1 VSAQRADERPAAP
14 PGPSDPTE
22 TLSGRPRPAL
32 PPAGGVALPAALLL
46 AAASGALM
54 FLANPPVQFE
64 PIAFVALVPLL
75 WALRRSRPRR
85 GWLLAFVFGAVY
97 FGATLYWI
105 TLFGTL
111 AWSSLSL
118 ASAGILG
125 LAGLLTPLVWRD
137 ERPVRSVLGIA
148 ALWTVV
154 EYLRALWP
162 LGGFTWGGLGY
173 TQPDN
178 GFLMPLASVTGVWGM
193 SFVVAAVNGLV
204 LLGVDAIAG
213 GRRRAAGRWGS
224 GPRRAAVVLGF
235 GAALV
240 LVPGLIPIPAP
251 GGPAVDVAILQ
262 GNDIE
267 HRLRDPFVEDRR
279 IAANFGRLQ
288 LGLAGDPPDLSVWP
302 ENALDEDPARAP
314 AFGSL
319 VRRTVTAVGRPAL
332 IGAITGSPAGRQFNE
347 GQVYDGRA
355 RLVDRY
361 RKVHLVP
368 FGEYVPWRSVL
379 GWISA
384 LRQIPRDLTPGTRP
398 HTVACP
404 AGDAGCGGLAGMRFG
419 TVICFENT
427 FPSLDR
433 RLVAE
438 GAEFL
443 VVQTNNASYG
453 RTAASRQHLIM
464 SRLRAVENGRW
475 VVHAAISGISAF
487 VDPHGAVHQATGLF
501 ALATDRMSIRASTAR
516 TLYTRLG
523 DWFPWAS
530 GAAVLG
536 LIAWPR
542 RRRRTIEPGPL
553 PAGARA
559 LVVLP
564 TYNERATIRSV
575 VERTLAAAGAGGAE
589 TRPEG
594 GGPAPPVHVL
604 VVDDGSP
611 DGTAGIVRELA
622 AADSRVRLLERDRK
636 EGLAA
641 AYAAGFEI
649 ALAERY
655 DVVVEMDADL
665 SHLPEEL
672 PGLLEA
678 VGRLDL
684 AIGSRYVPGGSV
696 TNWGRLRLWLSRV
709 GNAYTRVMLGLPVRD
724 ATSGYRAFRRPLLEA
739 LLAGGI
745 HSDGYGFQIE
755 LAYRAWQRGAAVG
768 EVPITF
774 REREHGHSKISR
786 RIVVEALALVTGWSI
801 RDRLR
806 WRPEPAIAGSEAPD
820 ADSP

>member
-1 VSAQRADERPAAP
+1 MSAQRADERPAAP
-14 PGPSDPTE
+14 PGRGGSAE
-22 TLSGRPRPAL
+22 TLPGRPRSAP
-32 PPAGGVALPAALLL
+32 PPAGGVALPAALLS

-64 PIAFVALVPLL
+64 PAAFVALVPLL

-105 TLFGTL
+105 ALFGTL

-125 LAGLLTPLVWRD
+125 LAGILTPLVWRD
-137 ERPVRSVLGIA
+137 ERPVLSVLGIA
-148 ALWTVV
+148 ALWAVV

-204 LLGVDAIAG
+204 LLAVDAIVH
-213 GRRRAAGRWGS
+213 GRSRAAGRWGS
-224 GPRRAAVVLGF
+224 GPRRATVVLGF
-235 GAALV
+235 AATLV

-251 GGPAVDVAILQ
+251 HGPRLDVAILQ

-267 HRLRDPFVEDRR
+267 HRLPDPFVEDRR

-288 LGLAGDPPDLSVWP
+288 LGLAGNPPDLSVWP
-302 ENALDEDPARAP
+302 EDALDEDPALVP

-319 VRRTVTAVGRPAL
+319 VHRTVGAVDRPAL
-332 IGAITGSPAGRQFNE
+332 IGAITGPPAGVQFNE
-347 GQVYDGRA
+347 GLLYDGRA

-368 FGEYVPWRSVL
+368 FGEYVPWRSAL

-384 LRQIPRDLTPGTRP
+384 LRQIPRDLTPGVRP

-404 AGDAGCGGLAGMRFG
+404 AGDAACGRLAGMSFA
-419 TVICFENT
+419 TVICYENT

-433 RLVAE
+433 RLVDE

-487 VDPHGAVHQATGLF
+487 VDPHGGVHRATGLF
-501 ALATDRMSIRASTAR
+501 SLATDRMSIRASTGR

-553 PAGARA
+553 PVGARA

-564 TYNERATIRSV
+564 TYNERATIRPV
-575 VERTLAAAGAGGAE
+575 VERTLAAAAPAGPD
-589 TRPEG
+589 R
-594 GGPAPPVHVL
+594 GGPALPVDVL

-611 DGTAGIVRELA
+611 DGTAAIARELA
-622 AADSRVRLLERDRK
+622 AADPRVRLLERHRK

-672 PGLLEA
+672 PRLLEG
-678 VGRLDL
+678 VGHLDL

-696 TNWGRLRLWLSRV
+696 TNWGRLRLWLSRA
-709 GNAYTRVMLGLPVRD
+709 GNAYTRVMLGIPVRD
-724 ATSGYRAFRRPLLEA
+724 ATSGYRAFRRPLLET

-786 RIVVEALALVTGWSI
+786 RIVVEALALVTGWGI

-806 WRPEPAIAGSEAPD
+806 WRPEPGIAPSEASDP
-820 ADSP
+820 DSP

>member
-1 VSAQRADERPAAP
+1 VSARADERPATSPAPGVASETIPQGAP
-14 PGPSDPTE
+14 PE
-22 TLSGRPRPAL
+22 RPGGMAPFPA
-32 PPAGGVALPAALLL
+32 VLL
-46 AAASGALM
+46 AAGSGALM

-64 PIAFVALVPLL
+64 PVAFVALVPLL
-75 WALRRSRPRR
+75 WALRHARPRR
-85 GWLLAFVFGAVY
+85 GLLLAFAFGAVY

-105 TLFGTL
+105 ALFGTL

-125 LAGLLTPLVWRD
+125 LVGLLTPLVWRD
-137 ERPVRSVLGIA
+137 ERPVLSVLGVA

-154 EYLRALWP
+154 EYFRALWP

-204 LLGVDAIAG
+204 LLAADAVRGWWGSGA
-213 GRRRAAGRWGS
+213 RRAALALGS
-224 GPRRAAVVLGF
+224 A
-235 GAALV
+235 AALV
-240 LVPGLIPIPAP
+240 LLPGLIPIPSPDGRALQ
-251 GGPAVDVAILQ
+251 VAILQ

-267 HRLRDPFVEDRR
+267 HRLPDPLEEDRR

-288 LGLAGDPPDLSVWP
+288 LGLARDPPDLSVWP
-302 ENALDEDPARAP
+302 EDALDVDPTLVP
-314 AFGSL
+314 AFGDI
-319 VRRTVTAVGRPAL
+319 VRRTVPAVGRPAL
-332 IGAITGSPAGRQFNE
+332 IGAITGRPAGRQFNE
-347 GQVYDGRA
+347 GLLYDGRA
-355 RLVDRY
+355 RLVERY

-384 LRQIPRDLTPGTRP
+384 LRQIPRDLTPGTRL
-398 HTVACP
+398 HTIACP
-404 AGDAGCGGLAGMRFG
+404 GDDSACGRLAGIPFA

-433 RLVAE
+433 RLVDD

-443 VVQTNNASYG
+443 VVQTNNASYE

-487 VDPHGAVHQATGLF
+487 VDPHGGVHRTTGLF
-501 ALATDRMSIRASTAR
+501 ELATRRMAIRGSTSR
-516 TLYTRLG
+516 TVYTRLG

-530 GAAVLG
+530 GVGVVG

-542 RRRRTIEPGPL
+542 RRRRTSGAGPL
-553 PAGARA
+553 PPGARA

-564 TYNERATIRSV
+564 TYNERATIRAV
-575 VERTLAAAGAGGAE
+575 IERVLAATGRRSSVPDEGLADGGVAAGGG
-589 TRPEG
+589 T
-594 GGPAPPVHVL
+594 PAVDVL

-611 DGTAGIVRELA
+611 DGTADIVRELA
-622 AADSRVRLLERDRK
+622 AADPRVRLLQRDRK
-636 EGLAA
+636 QGLAA
-641 AYAAGFEI
+641 AYAAGFGSAI
-649 ALAERY
+649 ADRY

-665 SHLPEEL
+665 SHEPEEL

-678 VGRLDL
+678 VGSLDL

-696 TNWGRLRLWLSRV
+696 TNWGLLRRWLSRA

-724 ATSGYRAFRRPLLEA
+724 ATSGFRAFRRPLLED

-755 LAYRAWQRGAAVG
+755 LAYRAWQHGAAVG

-786 RIVVEALALVTGWSI
+786 RIVVEALALVTAWGL

-806 WRPEPAIAGSEAPD
+806 WRPGSAPVTGPEAPGT
-820 ADSP
+820 DSP